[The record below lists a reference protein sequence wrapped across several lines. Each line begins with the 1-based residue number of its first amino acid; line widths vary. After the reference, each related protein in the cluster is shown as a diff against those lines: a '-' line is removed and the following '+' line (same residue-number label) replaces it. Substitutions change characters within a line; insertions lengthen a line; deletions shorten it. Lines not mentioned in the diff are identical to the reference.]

1 MKTVILNSLAKLK
14 LLGLSLHLANDSDFT
29 MILAALIMTAILK
42 LFVGTNTPQILQLAI
57 RDVSINIPKILALTL
72 DGVLQL
78 GMPWMMLLS
87 MESSAKL
94 AGLGTQTEAQL
105 LSALTFPR

>member
-29 MILAALIMTAILK
+29 MILAALIMTATLK
-42 LFVGTNTPQILQLAI
+42 LFVGTNTPQILQLTI

-78 GMPWMMLLS
+78 GML
-87 MESSAKL
+87 
-94 AGLGTQTEAQL
+94 
-105 LSALTFPR
+105 